1 MNREKVAQPVGIV
14 KAVQPNSAAAA
25 LGVQPNDELLAVNGQ
40 PCQDVIDVQY
50 YSAEE
55 WLELRIR
62 RDGREITLSGERRYD
77 QPLGIEFT
85 HPTFDIDIRRCN
97 NLCEFCFV
105 LQMAPRMRRTL
116 YIKDDDYR
124 YSFLFG
130 HFVTLTNLSERDWQ
144 RIIEQHLS
152 PLYVSVHAT
161 DLELRRRCLRN
172 PSAPDIMAQ
181 LRELA
186 EHNFEIHT
194 QLVITPNVN
203 DGEHMARSVHDLASL
218 YPNVRSVSVV
228 PVGLTKYHRYGLTTN
243 SLDHANAVL
252 DACEAWQRAFRAQ
265 FGVGF
270 VYPTDEW
277 YLLTGRPL
285 PQLTEYDGLALHEN
299 GLGMVRSFL
308 DEWSQVR
315 SQEVPHLRAEQLRAK
330 RLTLVTAA
338 LFAPT
343 LQMAAAELAAESA
356 LDLRVQAIVN
366 TRLGESITVAGL
378 LTAAD
383 VIEQLL
389 PLKAAN
395 ALGDLVILP
404 RIMFD
409 HPEGIALDDQSPLD
423 VARALNVPVALAD
436 CMGDVLDA
444 AQGLN
449 KLTFSPHL
457 SPAEIP
463 IVREGGWAVEKYL

>member
-1 MNREKVAQPVGIV
+1 
-14 KAVQPNSAAAA
+14 
-25 LGVQPNDELLAVNGQ
+25 
-40 PCQDVIDVQY
+40 VIDVQY

-77 QPLGIEFT
+77 QPLGLEFT

-130 HFVTLTNLSERDWQ
+130 HFVTLTNLSARDWQ
-144 RIIEQHLS
+144 RILEQHLS

-161 DLELRRRCLRN
+161 NLEVRRRCLRN

-194 QLVITPNVN
+194 QLVITPNLN

-228 PVGLTKYHRYGLTTN
+228 PVGLTKYHRYNLTTN
-243 SLDHANAVL
+243 SLDQANAVL

-265 FGVGF
+265 LGVGF

-285 PQLTEYDGLALHEN
+285 PQLAEYDGLALHEN

-308 DEWSQVR
+308 DEWSHVR
-315 SQEVPHLRAEQLRAK
+315 RHEVPRLRAEQLRAR

-343 LQMAAAELAAESA
+343 LQATAAELAAESA

-378 LTAAD
+378 LTASD

-389 PLKAAN
+389 PLKAAD

-404 RIMFD
+404 RLMFD

-423 VARALNVPVALAD
+423 VARALDVPIALAD

-444 AQGLN
+444 ARGLN

>member
-1 MNREKVAQPVGIV
+1 
-14 KAVQPNSAAAA
+14 
-25 LGVQPNDELLAVNGQ
+25 
-40 PCQDVIDVQY
+40 
-50 YSAEE
+50 
-55 WLELRIR
+55 
-62 RDGREITLSGERRYD
+62 
-77 QPLGIEFT
+77 
-85 HPTFDIDIRRCN
+85 
-97 NLCEFCFV
+97 
-105 LQMAPRMRRTL
+105 
-116 YIKDDDYR
+116 
-124 YSFLFG
+124 
-130 HFVTLTNLSERDWQ
+130 
-144 RIIEQHLS
+144 
-152 PLYVSVHAT
+152 
-161 DLELRRRCLRN
+161 
-172 PSAPDIMAQ
+172 
-181 LRELA
+181 
-186 EHNFEIHT
+186 
-194 QLVITPNVN
+194 
-203 DGEHMARSVHDLASL
+203 
-218 YPNVRSVSVV
+218 
-228 PVGLTKYHRYGLTTN
+228 LTKYHRYGLTTN

-285 PQLTEYDGLALHEN
+285 PQLAEYDGLALHEN

-308 DEWSQVR
+308 DEWHQVR
-315 SQEVPHLRAEQLRAK
+315 HQEVPHLRAERLRAK
-330 RLTLVTAA
+330 RLTLVTGA

-343 LQMAAAELAAESA
+343 LQMVAAELAAESA
-356 LDLRVQAIVN
+356 LDLRVQAIIN

-378 LTAAD
+378 LTASD

-423 VARALNVPVALAD
+423 VARALDAPVALAD

-444 AQGLN
+444 VQGLN
-449 KLTFSPHL
+449 KLTFSPHF